1 MTVAKQPKACKE
13 CSFITDEDVCPRC
26 GGETSR
32 DWQGY
37 VIIVDHTKSEIAK
50 KMGVEANGRYALRVR

>member
-1 MTVAKQPKACKE
+1 MYACKK
-13 CSFITDEDVCPRC
+13 CHFITEEKVCPRC

-37 VIIVDHTKSEIAK
+37 CIIIDWTKSQFAR
-50 KMGVEANGRYALRVR
+50 KMGITANGRYALRVR